1 MFFQTV
7 FYPDDRTKLGVDGL
21 EDLGV
26 VFAHEFHESLV
37 HAEHHALVDF
47 ICGEEAV
54 PFSRLMIAAPE
65 SRPSPSDSTASPD
78 SGMICQLSVG
88 TK

>member
-7 FYPDDRTKLGVDGL
+7 FYPDDRTKLCVDGL

-54 PFSRLMIAAPE
+54 PFSHRVAYF
-65 SRPSPSDSTASPD
+65 
-78 SGMICQLSVG
+78 
-88 TK
+88 